1 MGGPSNSAAG
11 PSSSSTA
18 NTKKPPT
25 VPLSAELIS
34 SFRPSKIFKTAEYI
48 QPSHS
53 FTSLDFDDRGEMC
66 VSSASDERI
75 QLWNIRSG
83 RHAKVLNSKK
93 YGVNLARF
101 THSSSTV
108 LYASTKTDDTIRYH
122 SLHDNRY
129 LQYFRGHKS
138 RVCAIQMNPV
148 NDTFLSAA
156 VGDTIRLWDLR
167 KADAIAQMP
176 VQGHPT
182 VAYDPSGEVFALGL
196 SERMAVLLYARKEF
210 TTAPFLVLEIE
221 DDAYLSRISMP
232 PRPANI
238 TSLVFSP
245 AAESGHLLVGT
256 AGDQHYILDTWSNA
270 YKWRLVGHQGLEG
283 VSVSSGAQ
291 SGEGS
296 AGGESP
302 SEATSGEELCWS
314 PDGNFVLA
322 GTANGEICVW
332 KIPSK
337 EQAPEPG
344 AEISLE
350 PIARLKGHSGPV
362 RTLAFSPRSAVLAS
376 GGSAASFWLPPAPSK
391 DE

>member
-1 MGGPSNSAAG
+1 MTMPSSSYAAMGSSSAPAAG
-11 PSSSSTA
+11 PSSSNA
-18 NTKKPPT
+18 KKPPT

-48 QPSHS
+48 EPSHS

-129 LQYFRGHKS
+129 LQYFRGHKG

-156 VGDTIRLWDLR
+156 VGDSIRLWDLR
-167 KADAIAQMP
+167 KPDAIAQMP

-210 TTAPFLVLEIE
+210 TT
-221 DDAYLSRISMP
+221 
-232 PRPANI
+232 
-238 TSLVFSP
+238 
-245 AAESGHLLVGT
+245 
-256 AGDQHYILDTWSNA
+256 
-270 YKWRLVGHQGLEG
+270 
-283 VSVSSGAQ
+283 VSSNP
-291 SGEGS
+291 EG
-296 AGGESP
+296 
-302 SEATSGEELCWS
+302 
-314 PDGNFVLA
+314 
-322 GTANGEICVW
+322 
-332 KIPSK
+332 
-337 EQAPEPG
+337 
-344 AEISLE
+344 
-350 PIARLKGHSGPV
+350 
-362 RTLAFSPRSAVLAS
+362 TL
-376 GGSAASFWLPPAPSK
+376 SAADSTLTIPLPSSTTGPLPRARN
-391 DE
+391 